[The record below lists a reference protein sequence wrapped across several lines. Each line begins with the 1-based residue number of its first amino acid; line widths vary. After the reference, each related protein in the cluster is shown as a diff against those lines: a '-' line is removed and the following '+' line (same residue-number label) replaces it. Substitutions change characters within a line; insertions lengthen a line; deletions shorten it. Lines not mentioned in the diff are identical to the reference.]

1 MIPQPVIIAHML
13 VMESTS
19 SVSSLGLSWRRPVNE
34 RPSSCASPLPKTT
47 PGNEPLRCST
57 AGVAIANATLIT
69 PKMRKKITE
78 APSQLLQRK
87 VVSIRLPPKG
97 VWKHLGAEASQ
108 DLLRR
113 KSIDVLLRQKSE
125 DACDELA
132 RTFPR
137 GLSHRPISSGSP
149 ATSYQAPSAVA

>member
-1 MIPQPVIIAHML
+1 V
-13 VMESTS
+13 
-19 SVSSLGLSWRRPVNE
+19 
-34 RPSSCASPLPKTT
+34 
-47 PGNEPLRCST
+47 
-57 AGVAIANATLIT
+57 GVAIANATLIT
-69 PKMRKKITE
+69 PKMTKMITE

-113 KSIDVLLRQKSE
+113 KSIDVLLGQKSE

-132 RTFPR
+132 RTIPR
-137 GLSHRPISSGSP
+137 DLSHRPISSGSP
-149 ATSYQAPSAVA
+149 ATSYQAPSAVAWHLHPASAVKVSPPALTRLNALIRGPEVG